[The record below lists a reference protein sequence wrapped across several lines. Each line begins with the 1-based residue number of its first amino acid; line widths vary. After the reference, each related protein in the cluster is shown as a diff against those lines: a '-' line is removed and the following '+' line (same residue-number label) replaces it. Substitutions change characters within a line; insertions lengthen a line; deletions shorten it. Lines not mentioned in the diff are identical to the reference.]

1 MEDTNYWSRLTN
13 RRISRRTL
21 LGATATTALGGAAA
35 MIVGCGGGSSSGSST
50 ASGTRAPVG
59 SPVAGGSIT
68 DGRAVTVL
76 GIDPHIDLTG
86 LDIDTLI
93 YPYLYGWIPGK
104 EEAIFNNLAESVE
117 RPDDITFIFP
127 LKHGVKQA
135 PFNFAGAGEEIT
147 SEDVKA
153 SFIRRGTSI
162 SAPDKR
168 FPRLI
173 GSDANAMDAALL
185 TPDPYTFRFST
196 TEVFVPAL
204 REMAN
209 PTWGIVSKKVID
221 AIGGRELTQVG
232 YGAGPFMVDTFRGN
246 ERIVL
251 KKNPNYFL
259 TGKPYLDQMTIVVI
273 TENSSLL
280 SAFKQ
285 GQHDVCGAILTKDD
299 YDTLAQDSNFITATA
314 PSLFYPVVHMK
325 MVPPFDDIRVREA
338 IDVSI
343 DRDEIIAVIQGEQG
357 KYNGPIQWPQFKWAL
372 PQNQLTA
379 FYKYDPGRARSLL
392 AAAGYP
398 NGIQTK
404 MKLPKITGVSQIAD
418 VAALLKSQW
427 AKVNINVDLEEV
439 ELGTYIGSVL
449 LTGNFQMTFFPNLPY
464 DEPDRPL
471 SFYSSLGVTGSGNW
485 NNYSNPA
492 FDALYHAQSKEPDE
506 VKRQQII
513 KDAQNLILPEH
524 GPQLTLTGDYQYTA
538 HWNYVHFPYEIN
550 QDPSESSDPYGV
562 DTWTEKV

>member
-1 MEDTNYWSRLTN
+1 
-13 RRISRRTL
+13 
-21 LGATATTALGGAAA
+21 
-35 MIVGCGGGSSSGSST
+35 MIVGCGGGSSNSGSST
-50 ASGTRAPVG
+50 ASGTRAPAG
-59 SPVAGGSIT
+59 SPITGGSIT
-68 DGRAVTVL
+68 QGRAVTVL

-93 YPYLYGWIPGK
+93 YPYLYSWIPGK

-153 SFIRRGTSI
+153 TFIRRGTSI

-173 GSDANAMDAALL
+173 GADANAMDAALL

-196 TEVFVPAL
+196 TDVFVPAL

-251 KKNPNYFL
+251 KKNPNYVM
-259 TGKPYLDQMTIVVI
+259 TGKPYLDQITIVVI

-285 GQHDVCGAILTKDD
+285 GQHDVCGAFLTRED
-299 YDTLAQDSNFITATA
+299 YDTFTQNSNFITATA

-338 IDVSI
+338 IDL
-343 DRDEIIAVIQGEQG
+343 DRPGRDHRCH
-357 KYNGPIQWPQFKWAL
+357 
-372 PQNQLTA
+372 
-379 FYKYDPGRARSLL
+379 PGRAGQVQRTD
-392 AAAGYP
+392 P
-398 NGIQTK
+398 
-404 MKLPKITGVSQIAD
+404 
-418 VAALLKSQW
+418 VAA
-427 AKVNINVDLEEV
+427 D
-439 ELGTYIGSVL
+439 
-449 LTGNFQMTFFPNLPY
+449 
-464 DEPDRPL
+464 
-471 SFYSSLGVTGSGNW
+471 
-485 NNYSNPA
+485 
-492 FDALYHAQSKEPDE
+492 
-506 VKRQQII
+506 
-513 KDAQNLILPEH
+513 
-524 GPQLTLTGDYQYTA
+524 
-538 HWNYVHFPYEIN
+538 
-550 QDPSESSDPYGV
+550 
-562 DTWTEKV
+562 